1 MKVAFVLFD
10 RVTALDFVGVYD
22 PVTRLRSMSLKS
34 DIKWDLCALSSSI
47 FDDRE
52 MEITIPKVAE
62 SLAAYDAIIVP
73 GGFGTR
79 RLQHSTKFLAWLKT
93 AEPVPLKISVCTG
106 ALLLGACGWL
116 KGRRA
121 TTHVAA
127 LEELRPYCGEV
138 VRQRIVDEGDIITAA
153 GVSAA
158 LDLGLH
164 LVKRWAGDAA
174 AKKVAAQMEYR
185 GSAD

>member
-1 MKVAFVLFD
+1 MKIAFVLFD

-22 PVTRLRSMSLKS
+22 PVTRLRSMNLKPA
-34 DIKWDLCALSSSI
+34 IKWDLCAMTSSVC
-47 FDDRE
+47 DDRE
-52 MEITIPKVAE
+52 MEISIPKVAE
-62 SLAAYDAIIVP
+62 SLAGYDVIIVP

-79 RLQHSTKFLAWLKT
+79 RLQHNAKFLTWLQT
-93 AEPVPLKISVCTG
+93 AEPVPLKASVCTG

-121 TTHVAA
+121 TTHSAA

-138 VRQRIVDEGDIITAA
+138 VSQRVVDEGDIITAA
-153 GVSAA
+153 GVSSA

-164 LVKRWAGDAA
+164 LVRRWAGESVAQ
-174 AKKVAAQMEYR
+174 KVATQMEYR
-185 GSAD
+185 GSSA